1 MKKFPYKVLTV
12 VTLATVITATNSN
25 SIHALAQKQNVQVQ
39 IAQEQKNGNYELGPE
54 GLKKALAET
63 GSHIL
68 VMDLYAKTM
77 IKQPNVNLSNIDL
90 GSEGGDLIKNIHLNQ
105 ELSRIN
111 ANYWLDTAKPK
122 IQKTARNIVNYDEQF
137 QNYYDTLVD
146 FAQKKDKEGLKEGI
160 SDLVSTIDINS
171 KEVTE
176 VIKMLEAFKTKLYTN
191 TIDFKNN
198 VGGPDGKGG
207 LTAILAGKQALVP
220 QLQAEIEQLRATQQ
234 AHFDNVLAWSIG
246 GGLGAAILVIG
257 TIAGGV
263 VIVVTGGTATPVVVG
278 GLTALGAAGI
288 GLGTAAGV
296 VASSHM
302 NAYNEISHR
311 IGELSMKADLAN
323 QAVISLTNTKDTLTY
338 LYQTVDQAIM
348 SLTNI
353 QLQWHTMGA
362 NYKDLYDNIDQM
374 QDHKLS
380 LIPDD
385 LKAAKQSWNDIHKDA
400 EFIAKDI
407 AFTQELTN

>member
-1 MKKFPYKVLTV
+1 MKKFPFKVLTV
-12 VTLATVITATNSN
+12 ATLAAVITATNSGT
-25 SIHALAQKQNVQVQ
+25 IQALAQEQ
-39 IAQEQKNGNYELGPE
+39 ITQEQKIGNYYTLGPE

-90 GSEGGDLIKNIHLNQ
+90 GSEGGELIKNIHLNQ
-105 ELSRIN
+105 DLSRIN

-137 QNYYDTLVD
+137 NNYYDTLIDTV
-146 FAQKKDKEGLKEGI
+146 QKKDKEGLKEGI
-160 SDLVSTIDINS
+160 GDLISTINTNS

-191 TIDFKNN
+191 TIDFKSNI
-198 VGGPDGKGG
+198 GGPDGKGG
-207 LTAILAGKQALVP
+207 LTAILAGKQALIP
-220 QLQAEIEQLRATQQ
+220 QLQAEIENLRSTQK

-246 GGLGAAILVIG
+246 GGLGAAVLVIG

-263 VIVVTGGTATPVVVG
+263 IIVVTGGTATPAVVG
-278 GLTALGAAGI
+278 GLAVLGSAGI

-296 VASSHM
+296 TASNHM
-302 NAYNEISHR
+302 NSYNEISNK
-311 IGELSMKADLAN
+311 IGELTMKADFAN
-323 QAVISLTNTKDTLTY
+323 QAVIALTNAKDTLTY

-353 QLQWHTMGA
+353 QQQWNTMGA

-374 QDHKLS
+374 QEHKLS

-385 LKAAKQSWNDIHKDA
+385 LKATKQSWNDIHRDA

-407 AFTQELTN
+407 AFKQEEKN

>member
-1 MKKFPYKVLTV
+1 MMKFPFKVITLA
-12 VTLATVITATNSN
+12 TLATVITATNGST
-25 SIHALAQKQNVQVQ
+25 IHALAQEQT
-39 IAQEQKNGNYELGPE
+39 AQEQKIENYALGPE

-90 GSEGGDLIKNIHLNQ
+90 GSAGGELIKNIHLNQ

-111 ANYWLDTAKPK
+111 ANYWLDTAKPN

-146 FAQKKDKEGLKEGI
+146 TVKKKDKVSLKEGI
-160 SDLVSTIDINS
+160 GDLINTIHINS
-171 KEVTE
+171 NDVTE

-191 TIDFKNN
+191 TVDFKNN
-198 VGGPDGKGG
+198 VGGPDGQGG

-220 QLQAEIEQLRATQQ
+220 QLQAEIENLRSTQKS
-234 AHFDNVLAWSIG
+234 HFDNVLAWSIG

-257 TIAGGV
+257 TIAGAV
-263 VIVVTGGTATPVVVG
+263 VIVVTGGTATPAVVG

-296 VASSHM
+296 EASNHM
-302 NAYNEISHR
+302 NSYNEISNK

-348 SLTNI
+348 SLTSI
-353 QLQWHTMGA
+353 QQQWNKMGA

-374 QDHKLS
+374 QEHKLS

-400 EFIAKDI
+400 EFISKDI
-407 AFTQELTN
+407 AFKQE

>member
-1 MKKFPYKVLTV
+1 MLTV

-25 SIHALAQKQNVQVQ
+25 SIHALAQEQNVQVQ

-246 GGLGAAILVIG
+246 GGLGATILVIG

>member
-1 MKKFPYKVLTV
+1 MKKSPFKVLTV
-12 VTLATVITATNSN
+12 ATLATVITATNS
-25 SIHALAQKQNVQVQ
+25 STIHALAQEQ
-39 IAQEQKNGNYELGPE
+39 ITQEQKIGNYYALGPE

-90 GSEGGDLIKNIHLNQ
+90 GSEGGELIKNIHLNQ
-105 ELSRIN
+105 ELSRIH

-137 QNYYDTLVD
+137 NNYYDTLIDTV
-146 FAQKKDKEGLKEGI
+146 QKKDKEGLKEGI
-160 SDLVSTIDINS
+160 GDLISTINTNS

-198 VGGPDGKGG
+198 IGGPDGKGG
-207 LTAILAGKQALVP
+207 LTAILAGKQALIP
-220 QLQAEIEQLRATQQ
+220 QLQAEIENLRSTQK
-234 AHFDNVLAWSIG
+234 AHFDDVLAWSIG
-246 GGLGAAILVIG
+246 GGLGAAVLVIG

-263 VIVVTGGTATPVVVG
+263 VIVVTGGTATPAVVG
-278 GLTALGAAGI
+278 GLAVLGSAGI
-288 GLGTAAGV
+288 GLGTAAGIT
-296 VASSHM
+296 ASNHM
-302 NAYNEISHR
+302 NSYNEISNK
-311 IGELSMKADLAN
+311 IGELTMKADSAN
-323 QAVISLTNTKDTLTY
+323 QAVIALTNAKDTLAY

-353 QLQWHTMGA
+353 QQQWNTMGA
-362 NYKDLYDNIDQM
+362 NYKDLYDNIDEM
-374 QDHKLS
+374 QEHKLT

-385 LKAAKQSWNDIHKDA
+385 LKAAKQSWNNIHQDA

-407 AFTQELTN
+407 AFKQEEKN

>member
-1 MKKFPYKVLTV
+1 MKKFPFKVLTLA
-12 VTLATVITATNSN
+12 TLATVITATTGNT
-25 SIHALAQKQNVQVQ
+25 IHAFAQETN
-39 IAQEQKNGNYELGPE
+39 AQEQKVGNYTLGPE

-77 IKQPNVNLSNIDL
+77 IKQPNVNLSDIDL
-90 GSEGGDLIKNIHLNQ
+90 GSGGGELLKNIHLNQ

-111 ANYWLDTAKPK
+111 ANYWLDTAKPQ

-146 FAQKKDKEGLKEGI
+146 TVQKRDKAGLKEGI
-160 SDLVSTIDINS
+160 NDLITTINTNS
-171 KEVTE
+171 KEVTD
-176 VIKMLEAFKTKLYTN
+176 VIKMLQDFKSKLYTN
-191 TIDFKNN
+191 STDFKNN

-207 LTAILAGKQALVP
+207 LTAILAGQQALIP
-220 QLQAEIEQLRATQQ
+220 QLQAEIEQLSATQKK
-234 AHFDNVLAWSIG
+234 HFDDVLAWSIG

-257 TIAGGV
+257 AIAGAV
-263 VIVVTGGTATPVVVG
+263 VIVVTGGTATPAVIG
-278 GLTALGAAGI
+278 GLSALGAAGI

-296 VASSHM
+296 TASNHM
-302 NAYNEISHR
+302 NSYNEISKK
-311 IGELSMKADLAN
+311 IGELGTKADRAN
-323 QAVISLTNTKDTLTY
+323 QAVISLTNAKDTLAY
-338 LYQTVDQAIM
+338 LYQTVDQAIL

-353 QLQWHTMGA
+353 QKQWNTMGA
-362 NYKDLYDNIDQM
+362 NYTDLLDNIDSM
-374 QDHKLS
+374 QEHKFS

-400 EFIAKDI
+400 EFISKDI
-407 AFTQELTN
+407 AFKQE

>member
-1 MKKFPYKVLTV
+1 MKKTPFKVLTFI
-12 VTLATVITATNSN
+12 TLTSIITTTNGSAIHVFAQDRTV
-25 SIHALAQKQNVQVQ
+25 
-39 IAQEQKNGNYELGPE
+39 QEQKIEIYTLGPE
-54 GLKKALAET
+54 GLKKELAKT
-63 GSHIL
+63 GSNIL

-77 IKQPNVNLSNIDL
+77 IKQPNVNLSSIDL
-90 GSEGGDLIKNIHLNQ
+90 GSGGEELIKNIQLNQ

-111 ANYWLDTAKPK
+111 ASYWLDTAKPN
-122 IQKTARNIVNYDEQF
+122 IQKIARNIVNYDEQF

-146 FAQKKDKEGLKEGI
+146 TVKKKDKMSLKEGI
-160 SDLVSTIDINS
+160 GDLIDTIHTNS
-171 KEVTE
+171 NEVTE

-191 TIDFKNN
+191 TVDFKNN

-220 QLQAEIEQLRATQQ
+220 QLQAEIENLRSTQKL
-234 AHFDNVLAWSIG
+234 HFDNVLAWSIG

-257 TIAGGV
+257 AIAGSI
-263 VIVVTGGTATPVVVG
+263 VIVVTGGTATPAVIG

-296 VASSHM
+296 EASNHM
-302 NAYNEISHR
+302 NSYNEISNK

-348 SLTNI
+348 SLTSI
-353 QLQWHTMGA
+353 QQQWNTMGA

-374 QDHKLS
+374 QEHKLS

-400 EFIAKDI
+400 EFISKDI
-407 AFTQELTN
+407 AFKQEKTN